1 MSGEIWN
8 IETEIT
14 KNGAL
19 LTQNQQVEKR
29 ERLTRSKRWELQAEE
44 EEYDNKKLDK
54 SIVNPDQI
62 RTIIR
67 EFRDR
72 WPEMFPGRQEVP
84 KTLVFAKTDSHAT
97 DIIEMVRSELEVQ

>member
-1 MSGEIWN
+1 M
-8 IETEIT
+8 
-14 KNGAL
+14 
-19 LTQNQQVEKR
+19 
-29 ERLTRSKRWELQAEE
+29 
-44 EEYDNKKLDK
+44 
-54 SIVNPDQI
+54 

-97 DIIEMVRSELEVQ
+97 DIIEMVRSEFGESRFLQKNYLQNG